1 MSYLVLARKWRPR
14 TFDELVGQD
23 HVRRALTNALD
34 SGRIHHAFLFTG
46 TRGVGKTTIARIF
59 AKSLNCETGVS
70 STPCGKCP
78 TCVDIDAGRFVD
90 LLEVDAASRTKVD
103 DTRELLDNVQYAPA
117 RGRYKVYL
125 IDEVHML
132 SAHSFNALLKTLEE
146 PPPHVKF
153 LLATTDPQKLP
164 VTVLSRCLQ
173 FHLRRLP
180 LPLICD
186 RLAMIAA
193 AEQVEFEPGALR
205 AVARGAEGSMRDA
218 LSLLDQVL
226 AFGGGRV
233 IESEVR
239 TLLGT
244 LDRRHVQGILTA
256 LADRDGAALMRQA
269 AHLDERAPDYHQA
282 LGELSSAIQRMALL
296 QALPDLPPG
305 EDEEEDALLA
315 ELAAKF
321 TPEDLQLLYQ
331 IAITSR
337 RDLDFAPD
345 ARAGFEMA
353 LLRMLAF
360 RPAAVAAPAA
370 PSSGGIGGGAGSR
383 GTRATPSPASSNAAS
398 RVGAPGG
405 MVATRSAPP
414 PWEDAAP
421 ARPAVE
427 PVQRTGRGEE
437 TLTRPSADHTPRAGR
452 GEEGDW
458 DELVAQLGL
467 QGPAKQFAAHCLLLE
482 RARGVVRL
490 QLDPAGEA
498 FRRPQIEQRIAQG
511 LSEHFGEPV
520 RLEIVQAEQPGE
532 LPTLAR
538 REALASEDRQRAA
551 EQAIEADPAVR
562 AMREVFGATVRPGS
576 VRPLDR

>member
-14 TFDELVGQD
+14 TFDQLVGQD

-59 AKSLNCETGVS
+59 AKSLNCETGIS

-78 TCVDIDAGRFVD
+78 ACLDIDAGRFVD

-132 SAHSFNALLKTLEE
+132 STHSFNALLKTLEE

-180 LPLICD
+180 LPLIYE
-186 RLAMIAA
+186 RLAMIAE
-193 AEQVEFEPGALR
+193 AEQVEFEPAALR

-226 AFGGGRV
+226 AFGGGKAL
-233 IESEVR
+233 EGEVR

-244 LDRRHVQGILTA
+244 LDRKHVQGILTA
-256 LADRDGAALMRQA
+256 LAAKDGAALMRQA
-269 AHLDERAPDYHQA
+269 AQLDERAPDYHQA
-282 LGELSSAIQRMALL
+282 LGELSSAIQRMALK

-305 EDEEEDALLA
+305 DDEEEDAVLA

-321 TPEDLQLLYQ
+321 TAEDLQLLYQ

-360 RPAAVAAPAA
+360 RPQALAATVAPTAGGGGGVVARAAAAAGSSARPTSSASRAGAPSGAVA
-370 PSSGGIGGGAGSR
+370 S
-383 GTRATPSPASSNAAS
+383 
-398 RVGAPGG
+398 
-405 MVATRSAPP
+405 RSA
-414 PWEDAAP
+414 ALT
-421 ARPAVE
+421 RPAVDLSQ
-427 PVQRTGRGEE
+427 P
-437 TLTRPSADHTPRAGR
+437 AGR
-452 GEEGDW
+452 GEEALTRPAVDLSQPAGRGEEAKGW
-458 DELVAQLGL
+458 ESLVAELGL
-467 QGPAKQFAAHCLLLE
+467 QGPAKQFAAHCVLLE
-482 RARGVVRL
+482 RAPGVVRL

-498 FRRPQIEQRIAQG
+498 FRRPQIEQRIAQL
-511 LSEHFGEPV
+511 LSERYGETV
-520 RLEIVQAEQPGE
+520 RLDIVQADRPGE
-532 LPTLAR
+532 LPTQAR
-538 REALASEDRQRAA
+538 REALANEDRQRAA
-551 EQAIEADPAVR
+551 EEAIEADPAVR
-562 AMREVFGATVRPGS
+562 AMREVFGATVKPGS
-576 VRPLDR
+576 VRPL

>member
-14 TFDELVGQD
+14 SFDQLVGQD

-59 AKSLNCETGVS
+59 AKSLNCETGIS

-103 DTRELLDNVQYAPA
+103 DTRELLDNVQYSPA

-132 SAHSFNALLKTLEE
+132 STHSFNALLKTLEE

-180 LPLICD
+180 LPLIYD
-186 RLAMIAA
+186 RLAQISA
-193 AEQVEFEPGALR
+193 AEQVEFEPAALR
-205 AVARGAEGSMRDA
+205 AIARGAEGSMRDA

-226 AFGGGRV
+226 AFGGGRAM
-233 IESEVR
+233 EAEVR

-244 LDRRHVQGILTA
+244 LDRKHVQGILTA
-256 LADRDGAALMRQA
+256 LAEKDGAALMRQA

-282 LGELSSAIQRMALL
+282 LGELSGAIQRMALL

-305 EDEEEDALLA
+305 EDEDEDRLLA

-321 TPEDLQLLYQ
+321 TAEDLQLLYQ
-331 IAITSR
+331 IAINSR
-337 RDLDFAPD
+337 RDLDYAPD

-360 RPAAVAAPAA
+360 RPQGVPPAMAAGSSGTGAARATTAARSAGAASRTAAVPAARESGWDAIVAVARPAGHGQALRGQLRAARAHGRPGPVAPRSGRRLVSPAADRESPGRGAVAALRRGD
-370 PSSGGIGGGAGSR
+370 PSR
-383 GTRATPSPASSNAAS
+383 
-398 RVGAPGG
+398 
-405 MVATRSAPP
+405 
-414 PWEDAAP
+414 D
-421 ARPAVE
+421 
-427 PVQRTGRGEE
+427 
-437 TLTRPSADHTPRAGR
+437 RAGR
-452 GEEGDW
+452 GAGRDP
-458 DELVAQLGL
+458 D
-467 QGPAKQFAAHCLLLE
+467 
-482 RARGVVRL
+482 ARQARCDRG
-490 QLDPAGEA
+490 
-498 FRRPQIEQRIAQG
+498 RRTP
-511 LSEHFGEPV
+511 
-520 RLEIVQAEQPGE
+520 
-532 LPTLAR
+532 AR
-538 REALASEDRQRAA
+538 RRAIDRQRSRRARHARGLRRDRSTRFGEAA
-551 EQAIEADPAVR
+551 GLSTRFTAH
-562 AMREVFGATVRPGS
+562 
-576 VRPLDR
+576 

>member
-14 TFDELVGQD
+14 TFDQLVGQD

-70 STPCGKCP
+70 STPCGKCSA
-78 TCVDIDAGRFVD
+78 CVDIDAGRFVD

-132 SAHSFNALLKTLEE
+132 STHSFNALLKTLEE

-180 LPLICD
+180 LPLIYD

-193 AEQVEFEPGALR
+193 AEQVEFEPAALR

-226 AFGGGRV
+226 AFGGGRAL
-233 IESEVR
+233 ESEVR

-244 LDRRHVQGILTA
+244 LDRKHVQGILTA
-256 LADRDGAALMRQA
+256 LATRDGAALMRQA

-282 LGELSSAIQRMALL
+282 LGELSGAIQRMALK

-305 EDEEEDALLA
+305 DDEEEDALLA

-321 TPEDLQLLYQ
+321 SAEDLQLLYQ

-360 RPAAVAAPAA
+360 RPEALVATSAPA
-370 PSSGGIGGGAGSR
+370 PGGSGGTISR
-383 GTRATPSPASSNAAS
+383 GATTAAANSARPATTSPPSPAAAS
-398 RVGAPGG
+398 RAGAPTGA
-405 MVATRSAPP
+405 VATRRSPP
-414 PWEDAAP
+414 PSATDEQSTPTSSAVDRAEPAANGG
-421 ARPAVE
+421 AAE
-427 PVQRTGRGEE
+427 AWE
-437 TLTRPSADHTPRAGR
+437 TLVA
-452 GEEGDW
+452 
-458 DELVAQLGL
+458 ELALH
-467 QGPAKQFAAHCLLLE
+467 GPAKQFAAHCVLLE
-482 RARGVVRL
+482 RSPGTVRL
-490 QLDPAGEA
+490 QLDSAGEA
-498 FRRPQIEQRIAQG
+498 FRRPQIEQRIAQ
-511 LSEHFGEPV
+511 LLTERFGQPT
-520 RLEIVQAEQPGE
+520 RLEIVQADRPGE
-532 LPTLAR
+532 LPTQAR
-538 REALASEDRQRAA
+538 RVALANEDRQRAA
-551 EQAIEADPAVR
+551 EQSIDADPAVR
-562 AMREVFGATVRPGS
+562 AMREVFGATVKPGS
-576 VRPLDR
+576 VRPL

>member
-14 TFDELVGQD
+14 TFDQLVGQD

-59 AKSLNCETGVS
+59 AKSLNCEKGVS
-70 STPCGKCP
+70 STPCGECSAC
-78 TCVDIDAGRFVD
+78 TDIDAGRFVD

-103 DTRELLDNVQYAPA
+103 DTRELLDNVQYSPA

-132 SAHSFNALLKTLEE
+132 STHSFNALLKTLEE

-180 LPLICD
+180 LPLIYE
-186 RLAMIAA
+186 RLALIST
-193 AEQVEFEPGALR
+193 AEKVEFEPAALR
-205 AVARGAEGSMRDA
+205 AIARGAEGSMRDA

-226 AFGGGRV
+226 AFGAGRAL
-233 IESEVR
+233 EAEVR

-256 LADRDGAALMRQA
+256 LAGKDGAALMRQA

-282 LGELSSAIQRMALL
+282 LGELAAAIQRMALL

-305 EDEEEDALLA
+305 EDEEEDKVLA
-315 ELAAKF
+315 ELAALF
-321 TPEDLQLLYQ
+321 AAEDLQLLYQ
-331 IAITSR
+331 IAINAR
-337 RDLDFAPD
+337 RDLDYSPD

-360 RPAAVAAPAA
+360 RPQGFAPAA
-370 PSSGGIGGGAGSR
+370 VKA
-383 GTRATPSPASSNAAS
+383 AAS
-398 RVGAPGG
+398 QQAV
-405 MVATRSAPP
+405 PP
-414 PWEDAAP
+414 PWEDQPQQPAPPRLATVATPAAATAAAGIP
-421 ARPAVE
+421 DW
-427 PVQRTGRGEE
+427 E
-437 TLTRPSADHTPRAGR
+437 TL
-452 GEEGDW
+452 
-458 DELVAQLGL
+458 VATLAL
-467 QGPAKQFAAHCLLLE
+467 QGTAKHFAANCVMLE
-482 RARGVVRL
+482 RVGNVVRL
-490 QLDPAGEA
+490 RLDPAGES
-498 FRRPQIEQRIAQG
+498 FRRPQIEQRLTAA
-511 LSEHFGEPV
+511 LSQHFGAAI
-520 RLEIVQAEQPGE
+520 RLEISLAPAPGAIMT
-532 LPTLAR
+532 PAR
-538 REALASEDRQRAA
+538 REVLASEDRQHAA
-551 EQAIEADPAVR
+551 EQSIEADSTVR
-562 AMREVFGATVRPGS
+562 TMREVFGATVKPGS
-576 VRPLDR
+576 VKPLG

>member
-1 MSYLVLARKWRPR
+1 
-14 TFDELVGQD
+14 
-23 HVRRALTNALD
+23 
-34 SGRIHHAFLFTG
+34 
-46 TRGVGKTTIARIF
+46 VGKTTIARIF

-70 STPCGKCP
+70 STPCGQCSA
-78 TCVDIDAGRFVD
+78 CVDIDAGRFVD

-132 SAHSFNALLKTLEE
+132 STHSFNALLKTLEE

-180 LPLICD
+180 LPLIYE
-186 RLAMIAA
+186 RLAMIAE
-193 AEQVEFEPGALR
+193 AEQVEFEPAALR

-226 AFGGGRV
+226 AFGGGKAL
-233 IESEVR
+233 EAEVR

-244 LDRRHVQGILTA
+244 LDRKHVQGILTA
-256 LADRDGAALMRQA
+256 LAVKDGAALMRQA
-269 AHLDERAPDYHQA
+269 AQLDERAPDYHQA
-282 LGELSSAIQRMALL
+282 LGELSAAIQRMALR

-305 EDEEEDALLA
+305 DDEEEDAVLA

-321 TPEDLQLLYQ
+321 TAEDLQLLYQ

-345 ARAGFEMA
+345 ARGGFEMA

-360 RPAAVAAPAA
+360 RPQALAATSAPGPGGGGGAIARTAAAPAGSARTASTSAGA
-370 PSSGGIGGGAGSR
+370 P
-383 GTRATPSPASSNAAS
+383 ATAS
-398 RVGAPGG
+398 RAGAPAGA
-405 MVATRSAPP
+405 VATRSAPP
-414 PWEDAAP
+414 PFEPAP
-421 ARPAVE
+421 NRPAVDLAQ
-427 PVQRTGRGEE
+427 P
-437 TLTRPSADHTPRAGR
+437 AGR
-452 GEEGDW
+452 GEQLEAW
-458 DELVAQLGL
+458 ESLVAELGL
-467 QGPAKQFAAHCLLLE
+467 HGPAKQFAAHCVLLE
-482 RARGVVRL
+482 RAPGVVRL

-498 FRRPQIEQRIAQG
+498 FRRPQIEQRIAQ
-511 LSEHFGEPV
+511 LMSERCGETI
-520 RLEIVQAEQPGE
+520 RLDIVQAERPGQ
-532 LPTLAR
+532 LPTQAR

-551 EQAIEADPAVR
+551 EQSIEADPAVR
-562 AMREVFGATVRPGS
+562 AMREVFGATVKPGS
-576 VRPLDR
+576 VRPL

>member
-14 TFDELVGQD
+14 TFDQLVGQD

-59 AKSLNCETGVS
+59 AKSLNCETGIS

-103 DTRELLDNVQYAPA
+103 DTRELLDNVQYSPA

-132 SAHSFNALLKTLEE
+132 STHSFNALLKTLEE

-180 LPLICD
+180 LPLIYD
-186 RLAMIAA
+186 RLAQIST
-193 AEQVEFEPGALR
+193 AEEVEFEPAALR
-205 AVARGAEGSMRDA
+205 AIARGAEGSMRDA

-226 AFGGGRV
+226 AFGGGRAM
-233 IESEVR
+233 EAEVR

-244 LDRRHVQGILTA
+244 LDRKHVQGILTA
-256 LADRDGAALMRQA
+256 LAEKDGAALMRQA

-282 LGELSSAIQRMALL
+282 LGELSGAIQRMALL

-305 EDEEEDALLA
+305 DDEDEDRLLG
-315 ELAAKF
+315 ELAARF
-321 TPEDLQLLYQ
+321 TAEDLQLLYQ
-331 IAITSR
+331 IAINSR
-337 RDLDFAPD
+337 RDLDYAPD

-360 RPAAVAAPAA
+360 RPQGLPPAA
-370 PSSGGIGGGAGSR
+370 ATSGGGAGVA
-383 GTRATPSPASSNAAS
+383 RATAAARTASVPS
-398 RVGAPGG
+398 
-405 MVATRSAPP
+405 RSAAAPAP
-414 PWEDAAP
+414 APAP
-421 ARPAVE
+421 ARPPPPAV
-427 PVQRTGRGEE
+427 
-437 TLTRPSADHTPRAGR
+437 SAPAAQS
-452 GEEGDW
+452 DW
-458 DELVAQLGL
+458 DAVVAALGL
-467 QGPAKQFAAHCLLLE
+467 QGTAKHFAANCVLLE
-482 RARGVVRL
+482 RKTGLVRL
-490 QLDPAGEA
+490 RLDPAGDS
-498 FRRPQIEQRIAQG
+498 FRRPQIESRLAEA
-511 LSEHFGEPV
+511 LSQHYGETI
-520 RLEIVQAEQPGE
+520 RLEITQAEAPGE
-532 LPTLAR
+532 ILTPAR
-538 REALASEDRQRAA
+538 RDAIATEDRQRAA
-551 EQAIEADPAVR
+551 EQSIESDPAVR

-576 VRPLDR
+576 VKPLG